1 MVMFI
6 LGMLVWQVVTAIV
19 YLISED
25 DEKGAI
31 CGSGICILIWT
42 GVYTIIR
49 KIRLH
54 KSRKYNLYQF
64 FSSFEDGTGRGWI
77 SNYYMTAKDA
87 ERFNLIDRNACLTAY
102 SVRLLRT
109 GKEFK
114 SVPPKNEI
122 LTAEMIENG
131 TKGLTKDFLK
141 KFLKNA

>member
-1 MVMFI
+1 MIMVMFI
-6 LGMLVWQVVTAIV
+6 LGVITWQIVTMIV

-31 CGSGICILIWT
+31 CGSGICILIWM
-42 GVYTIIR
+42 GIGAIIR
-49 KIRLH
+49 KICLY

-64 FSSFEDGTGRGWI
+64 FSSFENGGWI
-77 SNYYMTAKDA
+77 NNYYMTAKDA
-87 ERFNLIDRNACLTAY
+87 ERFNLIDRNACLTDY

-131 TKGLTKDFLK
+131 TKGLTKDFFEKFFK
-141 KFLKNA
+141 KT